1 MRHIPRLV
9 TFALLLSAGAGL
21 AGCSPE
27 LTVPAGFVEVDE
39 GYSLYDMRAVS
50 ADGVVIALRTEDN
63 PKRGTLAF
71 WAKAVEKEFAAR
83 PGYKLVALEKITSA
97 TGQAGTL
104 MTFNVIKEATDLTYM
119 IVVYVRP
126 DIVVMVEAGGPSEAV
141 TDIKANLRTAML
153 SVR

>member
-9 TFALLLSAGAGL
+9 TFTMLIAAGAGL

-27 LTVPAGFVEVDE
+27 LTVPVGFVEVDE

-83 PGYKLVALEKITSA
+83 PGYKLAAVENITSV

-104 MTFNVIKEATDLTYM
+104 LTFDVTKEATDLKYM

-126 DIVVMVEAGGPSEAV
+126 DTVVIAEAGGPGEAV
-141 TDIKANLRTAML
+141 TDIQADLRAAML
-153 SVR
+153 SMR